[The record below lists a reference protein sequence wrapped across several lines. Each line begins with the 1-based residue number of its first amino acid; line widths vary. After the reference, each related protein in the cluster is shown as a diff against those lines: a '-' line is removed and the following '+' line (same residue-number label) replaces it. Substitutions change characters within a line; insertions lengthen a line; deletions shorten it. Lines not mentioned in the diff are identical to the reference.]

1 MSGRTF
7 CFVLLGNLYLF
18 PYMDRYLEHV
28 DGNAF
33 DIVYWNRDGID
44 EEAVGARQSFRFNT
58 LLGLNASKWAK
69 AWGYRSFR
77 KFAQA
82 VLQENDYDGV
92 ILLQTA
98 AGILLRRVLKRK
110 YAKRYV
116 LDIRDYTMERNKLF
130 YLIEKAVV
138 NASAFTVISSEGY
151 KEFLPP
157 SNYVV
162 TNNDRSLDSEIV
174 AKIRN
179 RERNPR
185 KLVIAYI
192 GFIRQQEQFK
202 RLLALFKN
210 DERFELHFIGKE
222 AEKLMPFCRDN
233 QIANV
238 RIEGQFPSARTA
250 TYYDGVEIIN
260 SLNGNN
266 TPALNYLL
274 SNKLYFAAQLQ
285 MPILVCQ
292 GTYMEKVAV
301 GNGLGYTFDASD
313 PGACDKLYDYY
324 QHIDWNSFGK
334 NCDAF
339 LEKVDM
345 QNRNFTDRIE
355 RFVSGE

>member
-1 MSGRTF
+1 MNSRTF

-18 PYMDRYLEHV
+18 PYMDRYLEHL

-33 DIVYWNRDGID
+33 DVVYWNRDGID
-44 EEAVGARQSFRFNT
+44 EEAVGARQSYRFNT

-69 AWGYRSFR
+69 VWGYRSFR
-77 KFAQA
+77 EYAEA

-138 NASAFTVISSEGY
+138 NTSALTVISSEAY

-162 TNNDRSLDSEIV
+162 TNNYRLLDSEIV

-202 RLLALFKN
+202 RLLGLFKN

-222 AEKLMPFCRDN
+222 AEKLMPFCREN
-233 QIANV
+233 QITNV
-238 RIEGQFPSARTA
+238 RIEGQFPSTRTIA
-250 TYYDGVEIIN
+250 YYDGVDVIN

-266 TPALNYLL
+266 TPTLDFLL
-274 SNKLYFAAQLQ
+274 SNKLYFAAQLL
-285 MPILVCQ
+285 MPILVCP

-301 GNGLGYTFDASD
+301 GNGLGYALDISD

-324 QHIDWNSFGK
+324 QHINWNSFGE
-334 NCDAF
+334 NCNAF
-339 LEKVDM
+339 LEKVKL
-345 QNRNFTDRIE
+345 QNRNFAETIE
-355 RFVSGE
+355 RFYGGQ